1 MNNLFK
7 ELIDLLNKEFKK
19 FDLNESVQLSLSKMP
34 EFDMQI
40 NNLVKHNKADF
51 FKHLQKNIIEI
62 IDSTNL
68 FQAVEENELGF
79 LNLVFNHTV
88 LIKNLTNKKS
98 DFSNDIAQKIIFDY
112 GGPNIG
118 KPLHVGHMRTLN
130 IGRSLYNM
138 HSFINNEVISDIHLG
153 DWGMPVAQ
161 IISYLEKEN
170 IDPESIDSNQL
181 EVIYPKAS
189 EEYKQ
194 NENFKIRAQEINK
207 LLNNKDNNMLNVWK
221 IIKNTSVESLEK
233 DFKILNHRFD
243 FWLGESDVND
253 LIPGM
258 IDDLVKNKKVIKDK
272 GALISAEDVDPKV
285 LITKSDGSYLYI
297 TTDLA
302 TILYRQKN
310 IPYDKAFYIVD
321 NRQSLHF
328 KQLFDSIKF
337 FEFNDLYHEHI
348 SYGTLNDSDGNPF
361 KTRQGGTKQLSELFG
376 ETYDYIKNINTKL
389 SDSTITHLTNSV
401 LTFSDLITNRKTDY
415 KFDLEKFT
423 NVNGKTGIYV
433 QYAQVRA
440 KKLLETLIKD
450 KRIIKNPA
458 AELNPLDRKLVI
470 SLANIEFYLDLSLK
484 NSEPHHLANYLYEI
498 SNGFNSFYQDSNIKN
513 IKDIDEKNQKI
524 FITSLFIKYSHFV
537 MSCLGIKPVEKM

>member
-1 MNNLFK
+1 MNNIYKNLNDSITN
-7 ELIDLLNKEFKK
+7 ELKMFNLDE
-19 FDLNESVQLSLSKMP
+19 DVQFSLSKI
-34 EFDMQI
+34 DGYDLQI
-40 NNLVKHNKADF
+40 NNLVKYNKEKF
-51 FKHLQKNIIEI
+51 FSKLQEQIVEI
-62 IDSTNL
+62 IKESQIFETVDKNNVGFINLSLNHRFLINKITNS
-68 FQAVEENELGF
+68 
-79 LNLVFNHTV
+79 
-88 LIKNLTNKKS
+88 KNDFINNKKH
-98 DFSNDIAQKIIFDY
+98 KIIFDY

-130 IGRSLYNM
+130 IGRSLYNI
-138 HSFINNEVISDIHLG
+138 HSFTNNEVVSDIHLG

-207 LLNNKDNNMLNVWK
+207 LLNNNDKNMLGIWK
-221 IIKNTSVESLEK
+221 TIKNISVESLEK
-233 DFKILNHRFD
+233 DFKTLNHRFD

-258 IDDLVKNKKVIKDK
+258 IDDLVKNKKAIKDE

-321 NRQSLHF
+321 NRQTLHF
-328 KQLFDSIKF
+328 KQLFNSIKF

-348 SYGTLNDSDGNPF
+348 SYGTLNDSEGNPF
-361 KTRQGGTKQLSELFG
+361 KTRQGGTKPLSELFD
-376 ETYDYIKNINTKL
+376 ETYNYIKNINMTL

-423 NVNGKTGIYV
+423 NVNGKTGIYI
-433 QYAQVRA
+433 QYSQVRA
-440 KKLLETLIKD
+440 KKLIDTIDNQNQEIKELILNKTD
-450 KRIIKNPA
+450 K
-458 AELNPLDRKLVI
+458 LLLSKLFLF
-470 SLANIEFYLDLSLK
+470 SYYLDQSAVL
-484 NSEPHHLANYLYEI
+484 NEPHHLANYLYEI
-498 SNGFNSFYQDSNIKN
+498 SNLFNQFYEN
-513 IKDIDEKNQKI
+513 EKLSS
-524 FITSLFIKYSHFV
+524 ITDPNHMASKLYIINLFLTTSHNTMF
-537 MSCLGIKPVEKM
+537 CLGILPVDEM

>member
-1 MNNLFK
+1 MNNIYTN
-7 ELIDLLNKEFKK
+7 LIDSIT
-19 FDLNESVQLSLSKMP
+19 NELKVFNLDEDVQFSLSKID
-34 EFDMQI
+34 EYDLQI
-40 NNLVKHNKADF
+40 NNLVKHNKEKF
-51 FKHLQKNIIEI
+51 FSTLQEKIVEI
-62 IDSTNL
+62 IKESQIFETVDKNDIGFINLSLNHRFLMNKITNS
-68 FQAVEENELGF
+68 ENDF
-79 LNLVFNHTV
+79 IN
-88 LIKNLTNKKS
+88 NKKH
-98 DFSNDIAQKIIFDY
+98 KIIFDY

-130 IGRSLYNM
+130 IGRSLYNI
-138 HSFINNEVISDIHLG
+138 HSFTNNEVVSDIHLG

-170 IDPESIDSNQL
+170 IDPASIDSNQL

-194 NENFKIRAQEINK
+194 NDNFKNRAQEINK

-233 DFKILNHRFD
+233 DFKTLNHRFD

-258 IDDLVKNKKVIKDK
+258 IDDLVKNKKVIKDE
-272 GALISAEDVDPKV
+272 GALISAQEADPKV

-310 IPYDKAFYIVD
+310 ILYDKAFYIVD

-337 FEFNDLYHEHI
+337 FGFNDLYHEHV
-348 SYGTLNDSDGNPF
+348 SYGTLNDSKGNPF
-361 KTRQGGTKQLSELFG
+361 KTREGGTKPLSELFD
-376 ETYDYIKNINTKL
+376 ETYNYIKNINDTL
-389 SDSTITHLTNSV
+389 SDPTITHLTNSV

-423 NVNGKTGIYV
+423 NVNGKTGIYI
-433 QYAQVRA
+433 QYSQVRA
-440 KKLLETLIKD
+440 KKLKDTIDNQKEEIKELILNKTDKQLLSKLFLFSHYLEQSAL
-450 KRIIKNPA
+450 
-458 AELNPLDRKLVI
+458 LN
-470 SLANIEFYLDLSLK
+470 
-484 NSEPHHLANYLYEI
+484 EPHHLANYLYEI
-498 SNGFNSFYQDSNIKN
+498 SNLFNQFYEN
-513 IKDIDEKNQKI
+513 EKLTSITDPNQMASKLYI
-524 FITSLFIKYSHFV
+524 INLFLTTSHNTMF
-537 MSCLGIKPVEKM
+537 CLGILPVDEM